1 MLDTKTIHPGKPYP
15 YTSIMQK
22 WAQTFLK
29 TSKIFFDKKATTKKD
44 PVSFGIQVIF
54 TYKFFLKISLV

>member
-1 MLDTKTIHPGKPYP
+1 MLDTKKIHPGKPYP

-22 WAQTFLK
+22 WGQTFLK

-54 TYKFFLKISLV
+54 TSVVFFKITLV